1 MQKDKFYFLDEWECD
16 LIRFHAKQR
25 QINKERSGIDGLGT
39 VNEKSGLELNYAG
52 FAAEY
57 IFCREMNLFPDFSVN
72 NDSKIKGTDKYDA
85 TWNGWSVDIKCSRNI
100 RNPMMIPK
108 YSKCDVDI
116 FAFFQGDENRFE
128 FKGFATNGMVFDERR
143 LRHTRVLSYV
153 LEPFDMLTMDEII
166 FLKTKI

>member
-1 MQKDKFYFLDEWECD
+1 MKKNKKYWLEDWECE

-39 VNEKSGLELNYAG
+39 VNDNSGLELNYVG

-57 IFCREMNLFPDFSVN
+57 IFCREMNLMPDFSVGN
-72 NDSKIKGTDKYDA
+72 TSKIKGTDKYDA
-85 TWNGWSVDIKCSRNI
+85 TWNGCSVDVKCSRNI
-100 RNPMMIPK
+100 NNPMMIPK
-108 YSKCDVDI
+108 YSICDVDI
-116 FAFFQGDENRFE
+116 FAFFQGNNRRFE
-128 FKGFATNGMVFDERR
+128 FKGFATNGMVFNEKR

-153 LEPFDMLTMDEII
+153 LEPFDMLTMDELI

>member
-72 NDSKIKGTDKYDA
+72 NDSKKKGTDKYDA
-85 TWNGWSVDIKCSRNI
+85 TWNGWSVDVKCSRNI
-100 RNPMMIPK
+100 RNPMMIPE

-128 FKGFATNGMVFDERR
+128 FKGFATNGMVFDERK
-143 LRHTRVLSYV
+143 LKFTRVLSYV
-153 LEPFDMLTMDEII
+153 VHSYDMLTMDEII

>member
-1 MQKDKFYFLDEWECD
+1 MQKDKTYFLDEWECD

-39 VNEKSGLELNYAG
+39 VNEKSGLELNYVG

-72 NDSKIKGTDKYDA
+72 NDSKSKGTDKYDA
-85 TWNGWSVDIKCSRNI
+85 TWNGWSVDVKCSRKI
-100 RNPMMIPK
+100 GNPMMIPE

-116 FAFFQGDENRFE
+116 FAFFVGNERSFQ
-128 FKGFATNGMVFDERR
+128 FKGFATNGMVFNERN
-143 LRHTRVLSYV
+143 LKFTRVLSYV
-153 LEPFDMLTMDEII
+153 LKPYYMLTMDELIYI
-166 FLKTKI
+166 KTEI

>member
-1 MQKDKFYFLDEWECD
+1 MQKDDFYFLDEWECD

-72 NDSKIKGTDKYDA
+72 NDSKKKGTDKYDA
-85 TWNGWSVDIKCSRNI
+85 TWNGWSVDVKCSRNI
-100 RNPMMIPK
+100 RNPMMIPE

-128 FKGFATNGMVFDERR
+128 FKGFATNGMVFDERK
-143 LRHTRVLSYV
+143 LKFTRVLSYV
-153 LEPFDMLTMDEII
+153 VHSYDMLTMDEII